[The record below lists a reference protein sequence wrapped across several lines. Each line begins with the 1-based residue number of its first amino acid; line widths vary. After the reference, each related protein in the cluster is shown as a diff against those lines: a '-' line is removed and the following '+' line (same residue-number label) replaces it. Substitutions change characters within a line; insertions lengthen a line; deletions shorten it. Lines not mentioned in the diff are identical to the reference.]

1 MSACRQVYDAT
12 TNSRV
17 LHSPRG
23 YGNTGLKAIFPDTR
37 PREVDS
43 IGTIVRRAFTLGAF
57 PYKPVSRC
65 TRPLDATLMQAD
77 SEDTLSKRSS
87 YGVLMDNAGC
97 L

>member
-1 MSACRQVYDAT
+1 MQCGNGLREPLNLVGRSTAT

-23 YGNTGLKAIFPDTR
+23 YGNTGWKAIFPNTK

-43 IGTIVRRAFTLGAF
+43 IGTNVRRAFTAGTF

-65 TRPLDATLMQAD
+65 TRTVGCYPDA
-77 SEDTLSKRSS
+77 S
-87 YGVLMDNAGC
+87 
-97 L
+97 